1 MTPRKSLS
9 RVRKIAILDAHEW
22 RCAGGCG
29 HVWFQDEVVTKSGV
43 ERRPVSWTHNLE
55 FDHFSQLALGGKDH
69 ADNIRPLCIP
79 CHKKK
84 TLTDA
89 KVRAKIKRISGQTGT
104 AKRERARKRK
114 LERAKRRVKM
124 LERQA

>member
-9 RVRKIAILDAHEW
+9 RVRKIEILDRYGW
-22 RCAGGCG
+22 KCVGCG
-29 HVWFQDEVVTKSGV
+29 EPFFRMRTYTGTADNFSA
-43 ERRPVSWTHNLE
+43 ERPATLKGEAVE

-69 ADNIRPLCIP
+69 ADNIRPLCIQ

-89 KVRAKIKRISGQTGT
+89 KARAKVKRISGQTGS

-114 LERAKRRVKM
+114 LERAKRRDG
-124 LERQA
+124 